1 VRVLTPILG
10 YGRAW
15 RPVGRFAN
23 LTLINNASPAVG
35 GRIRRRISTLILR
48 QSTQHLINAAARNGV
63 AGAARE
69 DAVQSDVGTAG
80 QTFRRA
86 LRRERAR
93 CPRWCAVII
102 GRVDAATQNALSA
115 RFIRDGADLNKRG
128 GEKQCRNQCTPTCA
142 PGGGAMQR
150 FRPRAAYSHLVP
162 PRDRRRQCRHQ
173 LVSRFRSSLYLAAP
187 SVANFGIKGTLANI

>member
-1 VRVLTPILG
+1 MDALG
-10 YGRAW
+10 GLSAGSR
-15 RPVGRFAN
+15 N
-23 LTLINNASPAVG
+23 LALINNASPAVG
-35 GRIRRRISTLILR
+35 GRIRRRIWTLILR

-115 RFIRDGADLNKRG
+115 RFIRDGADLNKCG

-173 LVSRFRSSLYLAAP
+173 LVSPIPKFALSR
-187 SVANFGIKGTLANI
+187 GTLCSELRNQRDTSKYMIVVWLWI